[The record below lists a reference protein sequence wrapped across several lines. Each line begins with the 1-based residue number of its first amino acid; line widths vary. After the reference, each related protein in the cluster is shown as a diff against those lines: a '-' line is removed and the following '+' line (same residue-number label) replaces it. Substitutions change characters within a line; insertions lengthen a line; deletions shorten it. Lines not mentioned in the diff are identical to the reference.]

1 MPDGEWLLPCLA
13 ERPPTTR
20 REVFA
25 FDKRVSRCVSCVGH
39 FGDPGTERWS
49 FWRLSEGGSVAPI
62 SFGIGI
68 RAFVRPSWTP
78 EFFGGVKGQMHHR
91 PGAWISHRALGGNVH
106 RSLHCCRGLL
116 LSSAFATDHT
126 SPFAIL
132 GAFWL
137 NTAPHP
143 SCVRVCMCVS
153 VRVNTA
159 HAGDRPP
166 KSGGARGCHDVKGP
180 LKRADGRS
188 KPATPQS
195 ALCAFLHYGLVPNVC
210 ISPAGDNGSFAI
222 YTFFGQL

>member
-1 MPDGEWLLPCLA
+1 M
-13 ERPPTTR
+13 
-20 REVFA
+20 
-25 FDKRVSRCVSCVGH
+25 
-39 FGDPGTERWS
+39 
-49 FWRLSEGGSVAPI
+49 API

-116 LSSAFATDHT
+116 LSYAFATDHT
-126 SPFAIL
+126 SPLAIL

-143 SCVRVCMCVS
+143 SYVRVGLCVRVNS
-153 VRVNTA
+153 A
-159 HAGDRPP
+159 HAGDRAQ
-166 KSGGARGCHDVKGP
+166 KSGGARGCHNVKGP

-188 KPATPQS
+188 KPATP
-195 ALCAFLHYGLVPNVC
+195 AKRFVRKW
-210 ISPAGDNGSFAI
+210 
-222 YTFFGQL
+222 